1 MNETLFDENVLLGE
15 SKKIYYPYRKA
26 AAAAVKQKHHDK
38 EPVTCQEGEVDEEAH
53 GIENGMDID
62 EEQKVPCIE
71 EDCVIEELPPDND
84 PVVKQEP
91 VENYENSLDGLQKML
106 GYDISEEV
114 QKQKEQGD
122 EKKKEKQI
130 TENSDADG
138 KACNGN
144 SLCTVVTK
152 APPLKRC

>member
-1 MNETLFDENVLLGE
+1 
-15 SKKIYYPYRKA
+15 
-26 AAAAVKQKHHDK
+26 
-38 EPVTCQEGEVDEEAH
+38 
-53 GIENGMDID
+53 MDID

-106 GYDISEEV
+106 GYDISKEV

-130 TENSDADG
+130 SENSDADG

-152 APPLKRC
+152 AMYRC

>member
-1 MNETLFDENVLLGE
+1 MKPCLMRTFYWVNQIN
-15 SKKIYYPYRKA
+15 YYPYRKA

-71 EDCVIEELPPDND
+71 EDCVIEEVPPDND

-114 QKQKEQGD
+114 QKQKEQRD

-130 TENSDADG
+130 SENSDADG

-152 APPLKRC
+152 APP